1 MLAASATP
9 EHSKTRAFRDGL
21 GDRFVSSDN
30 AAGAPVQV
38 LRLRPEMTEVPA
50 FEFALRERTARLA
63 TFRQEAYARVY
74 RVHRMPA
81 PARDLAMISEHVEG
95 LRLSALLRV
104 AEQHQVSID
113 LSTALSVIRQL
124 LQATSQL
131 HGHAQDLTN
140 GLIAPERL
148 IVTPRARVT
157 IVEQALC
164 LAIEQLHYSP
174 ERLWRELR
182 IAAGTGAVRF
192 SHRTD
197 VMGIGLVALA
207 LVLGRPLRDEE
218 FPHALPGL
226 LDAAREQSALGY
238 ERPLSAPLRN
248 WMTCALQLDPNRSF
262 ASAPDAWRAFEQVV
276 EADPLYLSVPMALER
291 FLYSCTAAL
300 IEPSRLESFE
310 AAPLQPA
317 HSYAQRPAAPEPIL
331 AAEAFPSAHLASE
344 PEIRVE
350 MLPPPSIGNAPDPSE
365 SGSDPI
371 DWSALAGRPWSVV
384 TARDITQL
392 FNDKGP
398 SSFDGDAEQVDLAD
412 ASSRPSELVASAGE
426 AALDCLPEA
435 AVAVTPEPKRHIMPA
450 ATQPRMSA
458 MSWAER
464 AAPLTA
470 SPKWRRVVI
479 AAAIAGIL
487 SGGVALSRFLRPEG
501 VAASEMGTVVV
512 ESHPEGLQVLIDG
525 TDQGRT
531 PVRLSVAAGD
541 HVLEVRGDRTLRIL
555 PITVAGGAEV
565 AHYIESEPKA
575 PLQIEAAPAAPAA
588 APPSVSVAPA
598 LTSATPT
605 WGWLDVKAEFP
616 VEIRAGGRV
625 LGRTGGERIRLA
637 EGRHQ
642 IELVNGDTGYR
653 AVRVVHV
660 VGGKVTNLAM
670 PTPANG
676 VVNVNASPWAEVWID
691 GRRVGETP
699 LANVSVPLGSHEVVF
714 RHPEFGEK
722 RQTISVTGGAPV
734 RISVDMK

>member
-1 MLAASATP
+1 MLAAAATP
-9 EHSKTRAFRDGL
+9 EHSKTLAFRDGL

-30 AAGAPVQV
+30 AVGVPVQV

-63 TFRQEAYARVY
+63 AFRQEAYARIY

-131 HGHAQDLTN
+131 HGHAPDLTN

-226 LDAAREQSALGY
+226 LDAAREHSTLGS
-238 ERPLSAPLRN
+238 ERPLSPPLRN
-248 WMTCALQLDPNRSF
+248 WMTCALQLDSNRSF
-262 ASAPDAWRAFEQVV
+262 ASAPDAWRAFEEVV

-300 IEPSRLESFE
+300 IEPSRLASFE
-310 AAPLQPA
+310 AGPLPPA
-317 HSYAQRPAAPEPIL
+317 QSYAQRPAAPQPIL
-331 AAEAFPSAHLASE
+331 AAEAPAQLATE

-350 MLPPPSIGNAPDPSE
+350 MLPPPSIGNAPAPSE

-371 DWSALAGRPWSVV
+371 DWSALAARPWSVV
-384 TARDITQL
+384 TARDIKQL

-398 SSFDGDAEQVDLAD
+398 PSFDGDAEQVDLSD
-412 ASSRPSELVASAGE
+412 AASQPSELVPSAGE
-426 AALDCLPEA
+426 AALGCVPEA
-435 AVAVTPEPKRHIMPA
+435 AVAVTPEPERHVLPVP
-450 ATQPRMSA
+450 TPPRMSA
-458 MSWAER
+458 TSWAER
-464 AAPLTA
+464 AAPLTP
-470 SPKWRRVVI
+470 SPRWRRVVI
-479 AAAIAGIL
+479 AAAIACIL
-487 SGGVALSRFLRPEG
+487 SGAVALSRFLRPEV
-501 VAASEMGTVVV
+501 VAASETGTVVV

-541 HVLEVRGDRTLRIL
+541 HLLEVRGGRTPRIL

-565 AHYIESEPKA
+565 AHYIESEPQA
-575 PLQIEAAPAAPAA
+575 PLQSEAAPAAAAA
-588 APPSVSVAPA
+588 APPDGSVAPA

-605 WGWLDVKAEFP
+605 WGWLDVKAESP
-616 VEIRAGGRV
+616 MEIRAGGRV

-660 VGGKVTNLAM
+660 VGGKVTNLAV

-699 LANVSVPLGSHEVVF
+699 LANLSVPLGSHEVVF

-722 RQTISVTGGAPV
+722 RQAISVTAGAPV